1 MCRMSLSK
9 GNLLVCLAVYVN
21 YSGGIIK
28 SIEDNCEERPLHV
41 PYSKMHGTGNL
52 ILVVDQ
58 RTGKLPPPGR
68 EMIRTL
74 GDKRSGPG
82 FDQMMWISPADD
94 ASCIASYRVFNADGS
109 EVEQCGNGVRCVAKY
124 LAALDNH
131 GARFSLQSPAGPI
144 AVCVYENGLVN
155 VNMGKPEFEPACIPF
170 SAASTAASYPL
181 RVADREIEIS
191 AVSMGNPHAVLR
203 VADVS
208 AAPVGELGAEIERH
222 ECFPELTNV
231 GFMHITGRQNIEL
244 RVYERGV
251 GETAACGTGAC
262 AAVVSGQRLGLLDEA
277 VSVHLPGGEV
287 VVSWQGSEAPVWLEG
302 NAELINAG
310 MMDL

>member
-1 MCRMSLSK
+1 M
-9 GNLLVCLAVYVN
+9 LVCLAVYVN

-28 SIEDNCEERPLHV
+28 SIEDNCDEKPLHV

-58 RTGKLPPPGR
+58 RTGNLPPPGS
-68 EMIRTL
+68 EMIRKL
-74 GDKRSGPG
+74 GDERSGPG
-82 FDQMMWISPADD
+82 FDQMMWVSLADD

-109 EVEQCGNGVRCVAKY
+109 EVEQCGNGVRCVARY
-124 LAALDNH
+124 LAAIEDN
-131 GARFSLQSPAGPI
+131 GAQFSLQSPAGPI
-144 AVCVYENGLVN
+144 VARVPGNGLVS
-155 VNMGKPEFEPACIPF
+155 VSMGKPEFEPACIPF
-170 SAASTAASYPL
+170 SAASTAVSYPL
-181 RVADREIEIS
+181 LVADQEIEIS

-208 AAPVGELGAEIERH
+208 AAPVAELGAEIGRH
-222 ECFPELTNV
+222 ERFPELTNV
-231 GFMHITGRQNIEL
+231 GFMHCTGRQNIEL

-262 AAVVSGQRLGLLDEA
+262 AAVVSGQRLGLLDEE

-287 VVSWQGSEAPVWLEG
+287 VVSWQGGDAPVWLEG
-302 NAELINAG
+302 DAELINEG